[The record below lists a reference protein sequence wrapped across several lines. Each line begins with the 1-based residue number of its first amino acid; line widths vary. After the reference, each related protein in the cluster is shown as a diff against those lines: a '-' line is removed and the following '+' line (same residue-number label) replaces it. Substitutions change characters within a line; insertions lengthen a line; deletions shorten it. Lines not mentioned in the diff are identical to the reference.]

1 MPRRATTPGPNLV
14 YARMA
19 NGTVKFFNAAKGF
32 GFITP
37 DDGGKDVFVPTA
49 SIASSGLSGLKPGQR
64 LTFETVPDAKGP
76 KAVELKLI
84 AGEPVP
90 EMPRKAP
97 RPPAPSKPQLT
108 IYMDPSSELATD
120 ALEELQEAGFEP
132 RIVDYI
138 ANPPS
143 REQLKA
149 LSLLLRD
156 GDQSLVRRYDS
167 LFLELQLDDRFI
179 SDSEYWGAIHEHP
192 TLINGP
198 VLVTPTRARV
208 CRTEKAVLEF
218 IAAMGGAVIAPAV
231 ERPKRLPES
240 LRQLVKEAPAAEP
253 AAMPAAIEE
262 PVAVMEKAPAEAP
275 KPKPSRKA
283 QAPAK
288 PVAKPVDKAKP
299 PATRPAEKKPSK
311 KVAAKPEKK
320 PAEKKPAKAKK
331 K

>member
-1 MPRRATTPGPNLV
+1 
-14 YARMA
+14 MA

-49 SIASSGLSGLKPGQR
+49 SIASSGLSSLKPGQR
-64 LTFETVPDAKGP
+64 LSFETVPDAKGP
-76 KAVELKLI
+76 KAVELKLV
-84 AGEPVP
+84 AGEPIV
-90 EMPRKAP
+90 EIPRKAPPP
-97 RPPAPSKPQLT
+97 RPPAPVKPSLT

-120 ALEELQEAGFEP
+120 ALDELQDAGFEP

-138 ANPPS
+138 ATPPS
-143 REQLKA
+143 RDQLKA

-156 GDQSLVRRYDS
+156 GDQHLVRRYDS

-179 SDSEYWGAIHEHP
+179 SDTEYWGAVHEHP
-192 TLINGP
+192 SLINGP

-208 CRTEKAVLEF
+208 CRTENAVKDF
-218 IAAMGGAVIAPAV
+218 MATMGGGTVAAMG

-240 LRQLVKEAPAAEP
+240 LRQLVKDTPAVVEEPSQAVEEAEEEAP
-253 AAMPAAIEE
+253 MPKTAK
-262 PVAVMEKAPAEAP
+262 KASAAP
-275 KPKPSRKA
+275 KPA
-283 QAPAK
+283 A
-288 PVAKPVDKAKP
+288 KAK
-299 PATRPAEKKPSK
+299 AKPAEKKAVAK

-320 PAEKKPAKAKK
+320 PAKAKK

>member
-1 MPRRATTPGPNLV
+1 
-14 YARMA
+14 MA

-64 LTFETVPDAKGP
+64 LSFETVPDAKGP

-84 AGEPVP
+84 AGEPIQEV
-90 EMPRKAP
+90 PRKAP
-97 RPPAPSKPQLT
+97 RPPAPAKPLLT

-138 ANPPS
+138 ASPPS
-143 REQLKA
+143 RDQLKA

-192 TLINGP
+192 SLINGP

-208 CRTEKAVLEF
+208 CRTENAVRDF
-218 IAAMGGAVIAPAV
+218 MATMGGGIAPTATLA
-231 ERPKRLPES
+231 ERPKRLPDS
-240 LRQLVKEAPAAEP
+240 LRQLVKEAPAP
-253 AAMPAAIEE
+253 VEE
-262 PVAVMEKAPAEAP
+262 PKPVAEKVEEEAP
-275 KPKPSRKA
+275 RPKAKKA
-283 QAPAK
+283 LAPAK
-288 PVAKPVDKAKP
+288 PAAPKPAAKARAKPV
-299 PATRPAEKKPSK
+299 EKKPLK
-311 KVAAKPEKK
+311 KAAAKP
-320 PAEKKPAKAKK
+320 EKKPAKAKK